1 MVIPENN
8 LLCKVIN
15 GEKVLAAS
23 YSQIDTFVQCP
34 YKWYKT
40 YVEGNRSTEKHEAT
54 SYGTVIHQTME
65 YFFKNGC
72 RPSYEDMSKAFNYYA
87 DIEKIPFDSVK
98 SQIESMQHAARLI
111 RWIVGL
117 FEKDA
122 AGNYKKSWSDL
133 TPMEK
138 VIRGSRPAGVEE
150 DFVLPY
156 KLPKPLTLDGVTY
169 DKVHII
175 GSVDWR
181 GEYKTKD
188 RIAMYTIDWKSGRK
202 LFDKDKLLHNLQH
215 PIYAFYILR
224 KYKVLPDMCS
234 YFFTRMLDN
243 QNVKVD
249 KEKVER
255 SVKELN
261 DILLDMYDFETN
273 KINSYQ
279 AHVWDDAKQGYKYE
293 KRYLMGRQPACLEPR
308 PKPLCFW
315 CDFSIHKQNTCRYSS
330 DWDESKRKN
339 KKD

>member
-1 MVIPENN
+1 M
-8 LLCKVIN
+8 
-15 GEKVLAAS
+15 
-23 YSQIDTFVQCP
+23 
-34 YKWYKT
+34 
-40 YVEGNRSTEKHEAT
+40 
-54 SYGTVIHQTME
+54 
-65 YFFKNGC
+65 
-72 RPSYEDMSKAFNYYA
+72 
-87 DIEKIPFDSVK
+87 
-98 SQIESMQHAARLI
+98 
-111 RWIVGL
+111 
-117 FEKDA
+117 
-122 AGNYKKSWSDL
+122 
-133 TPMEK
+133 
-138 VIRGSRPAGVEE
+138 
-150 DFVLPY
+150 
-156 KLPKPLTLDGVTY
+156 TY

-202 LFDKDKLLHNLQH
+202 LFDEDKLLHNLQH

-273 KINSYQ
+273 KIDSYQ